1 MAEQAFGLRDEQ
13 MDIMTALTAARPV
26 IIVRFT
32 PPA

>member
-1 MAEQAFGLRDEQ
+1 MYSGRGTEQ
-13 MDIMTALTAARPV
+13 MDIMTALAAARPV